1 MIALVV
7 TPVITGWGF
16 FAIATAVLGG
26 PWVHAIQVAW
36 CSRNAGSV
44 RTRTVSAA
52 LYNMSIQLSGIIGAN
67 VYQAEDA
74 PRYFKANKGLIV
86 VVVFNIFVLYPG
98 IFFFYR
104 HVNKK
109 RDAKWNAMG
118 EAERIEYLRTTKD
131 EGNKRLDFRF
141 VM

>member
-1 MIALVV
+1 LVA

-16 FAIATAVLGG
+16 FAIATVILGG

-52 LYNMSIQLSGIIGAN
+52 LYNMSIQLGGIIGSN
-67 VYQAEDA
+67 IYQAEDA

-86 VVVFNIFVLYPG
+86 VVIFNILVLYPG
-98 IFFFYR
+98 IYLFYR
-104 HVNKK
+104 RTNAK
-109 RDAKWNAMG
+109 REAKWGALT
-118 EAERIEYLRTTKD
+118 EVERVEYLRTTKD

-141 VM
+141 VL

>member
-1 MIALVV
+1 M
-7 TPVITGWGF
+7 ITGWGF
-16 FAIATAVLGG
+16 FAIATAILGG

-52 LYNMSIQLSGIIGAN
+52 LYNMSIQLGGIIGAN

-74 PRYFKANKGLIV
+74 PRYFKANKALIG
-86 VVVFNIFVLYPG
+86 VVVFNIVILYPG
-98 IFFFYR
+98 IWLFYR
-104 HVNKK
+104 QVNA
-109 RDAKWNAMG
+109 RRERKWSAMS
-118 EAERIEYLRTTKD
+118 EADRIEYLRTTKD

-141 VM
+141 VL

>member
-1 MIALVV
+1 M
-7 TPVITGWGF
+7 
-16 FAIATAVLGG
+16 
-26 PWVHAIQVAW
+26 HAIQVAW

-109 RDAKWNAMG
+109 RDAKWNAMS